1 MPRLDAIGIVVR
13 SLPDSMQF
21 YRLLGVE
28 FGEADSADHV
38 EAALPNGMRLM
49 LDSESLMRELDKDW
63 NRPAGQSMGL
73 AFHCGSPAEVDEAV
87 RGLAKKGY
95 QIATEPW
102 DAFWGQRYAQVFDP
116 DGHKV
121 DLFAP
126 LA

>member
-13 SLPDSMQF
+13 SLADSMQF

-28 FGEADSADHV
+28 FGEPDSADHV
-38 EAALPNGMRLM
+38 EATLPTGMRLM
-49 LDSESLMRELDKDW
+49 LDSENLARELDEHW
-63 NRPAGQSMGL
+63 TRPAGQSIGL
-73 AFHCGSPAEVDEAV
+73 AFLCDSPEDVDATV
-87 RGLAKKGY
+87 RTLAQAGY
-95 QIATEPW
+95 RTATEPW

-126 LA
+126 L